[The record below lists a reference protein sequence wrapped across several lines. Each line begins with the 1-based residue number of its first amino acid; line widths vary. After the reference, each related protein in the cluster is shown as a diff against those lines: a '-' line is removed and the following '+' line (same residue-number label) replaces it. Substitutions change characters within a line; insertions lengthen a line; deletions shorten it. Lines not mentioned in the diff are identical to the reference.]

1 MFSGPRG
8 YNERGK
14 RQMIRERLR
23 NKTVGIAGCGGLGS
37 NCAVALARSGIGRLV
52 IVDFDVVSADNL
64 NRQYYFLDQ
73 VGQKKVLAL
82 KDNIRRIDPQVEV
95 TAVDRRLD
103 PTSVSEVFRDCQVI
117 VEAFDRAEMK
127 KMLIETVLERM
138 PGKFIVAGS
147 GLAGYGNNNDLRTRR
162 IGNLFI
168 CGDEKSETSEAAPP
182 LAPRVGIVAN
192 LQANQAVEILL
203 DHFT

>member
-1 MFSGPRG
+1 
-8 YNERGK
+8 
-14 RQMIRERLR
+14 MIRERLR
-23 NKTVGIAGCGGLGS
+23 NKSVGIAGCGGLGS

-52 IVDFDVVSADNL
+52 IADFDVVSADNL

-192 LQANQAVEILL
+192 LQANQVVEILL
-203 DHFT
+203 DYFT

>member
-1 MFSGPRG
+1 
-8 YNERGK
+8 
-14 RQMIRERLR
+14 MILERLR
-23 NKTVGIAGCGGLGS
+23 NKSVGIAGCGGLGS
-37 NCAVALARSGIGRLV
+37 NCAVALARIGIGRLV
-52 IVDFDVVSADNL
+52 IADFDAVSADNL
-64 NRQYYFLDQ
+64 NRQYYFLEQ
-73 VGQKKVLAL
+73 VGQKKVQAL

-95 TAVDRRLD
+95 TACDRRLD
-103 PTSVSEVFRDCQVI
+103 PASVSEVFRDCQVI

-138 PGKFIVAGS
+138 PGKFVVAGS

-168 CGDEKSETSEAAPP
+168 CGDERREVSDAAPP

-203 DHFT
+203 DYFT

>member
-1 MFSGPRG
+1 
-8 YNERGK
+8 
-14 RQMIRERLR
+14 MIRERLR
-23 NKTVGIAGCGGLGS
+23 NKSVGIAGCGGLGS

-52 IVDFDVVSADNL
+52 IADFDAVSAGNL
-64 NRQYYFLDQ
+64 DRQYYFLDQ
-73 VGQKKVLAL
+73 VGRKKVEAL
-82 KDNIRRIDPQVEV
+82 KENIRRIDPRVEV

-103 PTSVSEVFRDCQVI
+103 PDSVSEVFRDCQVI

-138 PGKFIVAGS
+138 PGKFIIAGS

-168 CGDEKSETSEAAPP
+168 CGDEKSEASEATPP
-182 LAPRVGIVAN
+182 LAPRVGIVAH
-192 LQANQAVEILL
+192 LQANQAMEILL
-203 DHFT
+203 DHFA

>member
-1 MFSGPRG
+1 
-8 YNERGK
+8 
-14 RQMIRERLR
+14 MIQDRLR
-23 NKTVGIAGCGGLGS
+23 NKSVGIAGCGGLGS
-37 NCAVALARSGIGRLV
+37 NCAVALARCGIGRLV
-52 IVDFDVVSADNL
+52 IVDFDAVSADNL

-73 VGQKKVLAL
+73 VGQKKVQAL

-95 TAVDRRLD
+95 SAVDRCLD
-103 PTSVSEVFRDCQVI
+103 PASVSEVFRDCQVI

-127 KMLIETVLERM
+127 KMLIETVLELM
-138 PGKFIVAGS
+138 PGKFVIAGS

-182 LAPRVGIVAN
+182 LAPRVGVVAN

-203 DHFT
+203 DHFSRGRPERRKT

>member
-1 MFSGPRG
+1 
-8 YNERGK
+8 
-14 RQMIRERLR
+14 MIQDRLR
-23 NKTVGIAGCGGLGS
+23 NKSVGIAGCGGLGS
-37 NCAVALARSGIGRLV
+37 NCAVALARCGIGRLV
-52 IVDFDVVSADNL
+52 IVDFDAVSADNL

-73 VGQKKVLAL
+73 VGQKKVQAL

-95 TAVDRRLD
+95 SAVDRCLD
-103 PTSVSEVFRDCQVI
+103 PASVSEVFRDCQVI
-117 VEAFDRAEMK
+117 VEAFDRVEMK
-127 KMLIETVLERM
+127 KMLIETVLELM
-138 PGKFIVAGS
+138 PGKFVIAGS

-203 DHFT
+203 DHFSRGRPERRKT